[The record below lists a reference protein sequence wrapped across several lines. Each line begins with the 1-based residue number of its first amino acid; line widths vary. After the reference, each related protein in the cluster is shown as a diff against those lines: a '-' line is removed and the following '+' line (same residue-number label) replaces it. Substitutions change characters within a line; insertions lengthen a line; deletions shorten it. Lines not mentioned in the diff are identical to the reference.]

1 MKRSTR
7 KNIIGITFG
16 VLIVS
21 GSIGSLAYAN
31 GANAALPPSKTSE
44 AKMDA
49 AHADVQLTPEELAK
63 HVSETFKVSEAEVK
77 QAIDAK
83 KDLADIGQAAMFA
96 KISGKSFRDVMAM
109 KEGGKTWEQIAD
121 SLNITEEAVQKE
133 LDEMAVMHISMQGE
147 MDVNTARTL
156 YNEGYEPHDIE
167 MAGILAKASGKDVR
181 SVLERKNMKNRWE
194 DIAKELGVNPTL
206 VRPPHPDA
214 APANKPPMKK

>member
-21 GSIGSLAYAN
+21 GSIGSFAYAN
-31 GANAALPPSKTSE
+31 GANAAPPPSKTSE

-96 KISGKSFRDVMAM
+96 KISPVVSLAIK
-109 KEGGKTWEQIAD
+109 QINLHAKD
-121 SLNITEEAVQKE
+121 ALPQ
-133 LDEMAVMHISMQGE
+133 
-147 MDVNTARTL
+147 RTL
-156 YNEGYEPHDIE
+156 CSTGP
-167 MAGILAKASGKDVR
+167 LAYSIGAKVTTLLFMVSKFSSFHGTAS
-181 SVLERKNMKNRWE
+181 M
-194 DIAKELGVNPTL
+194 
-206 VRPPHPDA
+206 
-214 APANKPPMKK
+214 

>member
-31 GANAALPPSKTSE
+31 GANAAPPPSKTSE

-109 KEGGKTWEQIAD
+109 KEGGKTWEQIGD

-181 SVLERKNMKNRWE
+181 
-194 DIAKELGVNPTL
+194 
-206 VRPPHPDA
+206 
-214 APANKPPMKK
+214 

>member
-7 KNIIGITFG
+7 KNIVGITLG

-21 GSIGSLAYAN
+21 GSIGSLAYAH
-31 GANAALPPSKTSE
+31 GTNAAPPPAQASS

-49 AHADVQLTPEELAK
+49 AHENVQLTPEELAK

-109 KEGGKTWEQIAD
+109 KDGGKTWEQIAD
-121 SLNITEEAVQKE
+121 SLKITEDAVQKE
-133 LDEMAVMHISMQGE
+133 LDEMAVMHISMQGQ

-156 YNEGYEPHDIE
+156 YNKGYEPHDIE
-167 MAGILAKASGKDVR
+167 MAGIIAKASGQEVR

-194 DIAKELGVNPTL
+194 DIARELGVDPSL
-206 VRPPHPDA
+206 VRPPHPGA
-214 APANKPPMKK
+214 ASAPEPPMKK